1 MKGGTA
7 EEMDTIKD
15 NAGILIALL
24 FLMDVL
30 LIAGIFVLF
39 RQLSLMRRSVTIL
52 KRGVEGS
59 SLVDK
64 VATQAL
70 QIEDLFELLDEQ
82 SKQKDYLTDVLA
94 GAVQRVAVVRYDA
107 FEDMG
112 GKLSYSATMLDEN
125 GDGVI
130 FTSIYGRNEN
140 RTYAKAVR
148 AGAASHVLSEEESE
162 SLRRA
167 LSTKPPLIRAKKRGP
182 KPFDVQAAPDEG
194 GASSREEDG
203 SWVI

>member
-1 MKGGTA
+1 
-7 EEMDTIKD
+7 MDAIKD

-24 FLMDVL
+24 FLVDVL
-30 LIAGIFVLF
+30 LVAGIFVLF
-39 RQLSLMRRSVTIL
+39 RQLSLMRRGVTIL
-52 KRGVEGS
+52 KRGVEGT
-59 SLVDK
+59 SLLDK

-70 QIEDLFELLDEQ
+70 QIEDLFKLLDEQ

-94 GAVQRVAVVRYDA
+94 GTVQRVAVVRYDA

-140 RTYAKAVR
+140 RTYAKAVH
-148 AGAASHVLSEEESE
+148 AGAASHVLSSEESE

-167 LSTKPPLIRAKKRGP
+167 LSTKPPLIRSKKSRSP
-182 KPFDVQAAPDEG
+182 KPFDLQATPDEG